1 MKRLGIA
8 SEQCSQFVVENLYD
22 LLSGCNTANNWFTQR
37 FFLNTRNEF
46 PGDLKIDIRF
56 EQRQAHLA
64 QRCVDIR
71 LADYAMP
78 SELFENFLKLVAK
91 LWKHNLITRPP
102 CARSPAREARARPGL
117 IFLVLAPAMLALRS
131 RLLRFRRSNA
141 LRPSFLRIS
150 R

>member
-22 LLSGCNTANNWFTQR
+22 LLSGRNTANNCFTQR

-102 CARSPAREARARPGL
+102 GARSAAREARALPGI
-117 IFLVLAPAMLALRS
+117 IFLVLAAATLSLRS

-141 LRPSFLRIS
+141 PRPSCPQIS